1 MPMASCCPRLR
12 CLVVDDSAHFVAAA
26 TEILERQGITV
37 VGSASDV
44 AGALRRIRQL
54 RPDVVLV
61 DIHLREES
69 GFELAEKLR
78 GGESAVI
85 LTSTYDEHEFSDLV
99 SASPALGFL
108 PKFALS
114 SNAVRNLLSSSM
126 SG

>member
-1 MPMASCCPRLR
+1 M
-12 CLVVDDSAHFVAAA
+12 
-26 TEILERQGITV
+26 LERQGITV

-54 RPDVVLV
+54 RPDVALV

-69 GFELAEKLR
+69 GFELAEKLC

-114 SNAVRNLLSSSM
+114 SNAVRNLLSSST

>member
-1 MPMASCCPRLR
+1 MASCCPRLR

-69 GFELAEKLR
+69 GFELAEKLC

-114 SNAVRNLLSSSM
+114 SNAVRNLLSSST

>member
-1 MPMASCCPRLR
+1 M
-12 CLVVDDSAHFVAAA
+12 
-26 TEILERQGITV
+26 LERQGITV

-54 RPDVVLV
+54 RPDVALV
-61 DIHLREES
+61 DVHLREES
-69 GFELAEKLR
+69 GFELAEKLCD
-78 GGESAVI
+78 GESAVI

-114 SNAVRNLLSSSM
+114 SNAVRNLLCGWM